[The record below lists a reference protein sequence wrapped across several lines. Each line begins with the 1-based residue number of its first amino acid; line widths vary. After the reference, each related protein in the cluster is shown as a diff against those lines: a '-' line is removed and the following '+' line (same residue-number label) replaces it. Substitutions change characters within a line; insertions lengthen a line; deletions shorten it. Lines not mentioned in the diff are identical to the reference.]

1 MEQTDI
7 MIFQKKKKQRLK
19 KYKKMIVNLKSL
31 SLLINKTVFSII

>member
-19 KYKKMIVNLKSL
+19 EYKKMIVNLRSL

>member
-19 KYKKMIVNLKSL
+19 EYKKMIVNLKSL